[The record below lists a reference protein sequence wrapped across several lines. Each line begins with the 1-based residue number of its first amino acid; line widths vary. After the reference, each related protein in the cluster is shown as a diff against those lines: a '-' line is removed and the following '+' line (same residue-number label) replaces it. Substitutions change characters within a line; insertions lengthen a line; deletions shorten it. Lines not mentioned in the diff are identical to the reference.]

1 MNELQDLLVSIMINN
16 VWTFSYTRVRNDKS
30 DDDSSI
36 ASSSHELHI
45 SRNSSPRS
53 LESSLGEKLNVDNNG
68 KMMDHMAVNSQHKR
82 QCSSGSFVLS
92 EVNDPLTKGER
103 YLIYFIARFLL
114 NEAVSL

>member
-1 MNELQDLLVSIMINN
+1 MNELQDLLISNN

-68 KMMDHMAVNSQHKR
+68 KMVDHMAVNSQHKR

-103 YLIYFIARFLL
+103 YIIYFIARFSL